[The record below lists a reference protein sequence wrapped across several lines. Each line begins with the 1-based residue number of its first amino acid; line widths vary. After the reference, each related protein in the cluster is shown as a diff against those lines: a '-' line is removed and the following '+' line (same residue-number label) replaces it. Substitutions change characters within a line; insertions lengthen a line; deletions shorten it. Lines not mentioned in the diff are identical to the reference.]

1 MSRRLFVGATVWAGA
16 ACVPRQTWLL
26 LEGDRVAGVGSQE
39 EPPPQ
44 ADAVVELPGRHVLP
58 GFVDVHLHLS
68 QAAWF
73 ARGTD
78 GWSWRTLG
86 EALRTVQFA
95 AAASPQAPW
104 LLFWNAARWTWPQ
117 GRLPTTAELEAVAPG
132 RAVLISTV
140 DMHRGAISLAG
151 LEAAGLAASGVQAAL
166 GNDLGRD
173 RRGRPTGELWEA
185 AFGIALQRALA
196 DCAAHAEQSGPGT
209 VLAAEA
215 GRYLAHGITHA
226 HDPYV
231 APDRHEQMLALD
243 GASPLRVSWATGSNA
258 GMHSRPPGAA
268 GAPDGPYGQAGREVK
283 LFADGGDRCAIQ
295 LPSRALTGLLSGA
308 ILESWRL
315 KGVGPLREALRR
327 KTVVGP
333 RRLHTPYLR
342 YTDAEL
348 ADLVT
353 GYAAADIR
361 LRIHAL
367 GNLAGAQAAR
377 VLRQVGVA
385 EGAATIDHLMLLDPA
400 TADAV
405 AESGATVSYQP
416 GFLPRYGPM
425 LTGSRADRYA
435 TVFGG
440 RLLADAGCPPAI
452 SSDHPSGPLD
462 PLGNLRAAV
471 DRQIGDAQALQPDQA
486 LTEREAVRAA
496 TVAAARSLGLP
507 GGGLA
512 AGQPADLVVCTGHP
526 FAPGTRIAQ
535 TWIAG
540 DQAWPPL
547 AGDEQGL

>member
-1 MSRRLFVGATVWAGA
+1 MAVMSRRLFVGATVWTGA
-16 ACVPRQTWLL
+16 ACVPRRTWLL
-26 LEGDRVAGVGSQE
+26 LEGDRVAGLGGQE
-39 EPPPQ
+39 EPPPP
-44 ADAVVELPGRHVLP
+44 ADAVVELPGCHVLP
-58 GFVDVHLHLS
+58 GFVDVHLHMS

-78 GWSWRTLG
+78 GWDWRTLG
-86 EALRTVQFA
+86 EALQAVQVA
-95 AAASPQAPW
+95 AAASPRAPW

-117 GRLPTTAELEAVAPG
+117 GRLPTAGELEAAAPG
-132 RAVLISTV
+132 RSVLISTV
-140 DMHRGAISLAG
+140 DMHRGAISPAG

-166 GNDLGRD
+166 GDDLGRD

-196 DCAAHAEQSGPGT
+196 DCAAHADQSGQGM

-215 GRYLAHGITHA
+215 NRYLAHGITHA

-231 APDRHEQMLALD
+231 APEQHEQMLALD
-243 GASPLRVSWATGSNA
+243 GASPLRVSWATGSGT
-258 GMHSRPPGAA
+258 GMHSRPPGPA
-268 GAPDGPYGQAGREVK
+268 GAPDGPYGQAAREVK
-283 LFADGGDRCAIQ
+283 LFADGADRCAFQ
-295 LPSRALTGLLSGA
+295 LPSRALTGLLAGA
-308 ILESWRL
+308 IGESWRL
-315 KGVGPLREALRR
+315 KGAGPLREALRR
-327 KTVVGP
+327 KIIAGP

-342 YTDAEL
+342 YTDADL
-348 ADLVT
+348 SDLVAD
-353 GYAAADIR
+353 YAAADIR

-377 VLRQVGVA
+377 VLRQVGVP

-400 TADAV
+400 TADAI
-405 AESGATVSYQP
+405 AASGATVSYQP
-416 GFLPRYGPM
+416 GFLARYGRM

-440 RLLADAGCPPAI
+440 RLLGDAGCPPAI

-471 DRQIGDAQALQPDQA
+471 DRQIGDAQTLQPDQA
-486 LTEREAVRAA
+486 LTELEAVRAV

-507 GGGLA
+507 GAGLA

-526 FAPGTRIAQ
+526 FAPDTRVTQ
-535 TWIAG
+535 TWVAG
-540 DQAWPPL
+540 ERAWPSR
-547 AGDEQGL
+547 